1 MPFGRSMLAV
11 SLVTALIT
19 GMLMFILPHEAAP
32 VLRNMTPTQAAEKR
46 LTNTNLVDWLLTLSL
61 HAKMKRV
68 DWSSTT
74 LSLDLI
80 IPDDETL
87 DDEAVRTLMKDAEQ
101 IWQMSFLQLSNVDRV
116 LLRIGEMPQSAAT
129 GMFDRTQSQNRSGYR
144 LLLAADV
151 RRTDRWIGL
160 GEEGW
165 HGIENAETDSYWRS
179 RLRLSFTPLWQTKRN
194 AAFIDQQQ

>member
-1 MPFGRSMLAV
+1 MPFGRSMLAM

-19 GMLMFILPHEAAP
+19 GMLMFIHPHEAAP
-32 VLRNMTPTQAAEKR
+32 VLRDMTPTQAAEKR

-61 HAKMKRV
+61 HAKLKRV

-87 DDEAVRTLMKDAEQ
+87 DDEAVQTLMKDAEQ
-101 IWQMSFLQLSNVDRV
+101 IWQMSFLQLSNVNRV
-116 LLRIGEMPQSAAT
+116 LLRIGEMPQSTAT
-129 GMFDRTQSQNRSGYR
+129 GMFERSLSQNRSGYR

-165 HGIENAETDSYWRS
+165 HGIENAETDSYWRN
-179 RLRLSFTPLWQTKRN
+179 RLRMSFTPLWQSKRN